1 MNHAPIEEA
10 IEAIARGEFLV
21 VIDDE
26 DRENEGDLI
35 IAAEKVTPEAIAFM
49 VRYTSGLICMP
60 VVGERLDDLQLPLM
74 VADNTDIHRTSFT
87 VSVDYTPGTTT
98 GISAEDRAAT
108 ISAMIDPATRPSE
121 MARPGHV
128 FPLRYCDGGVLRR
141 PGHTEAAVD
150 FARLAGLYP
159 AGVLCEIV
167 NDDGTMARGADL
179 ERFAK
184 EHGIL
189 LVTIADLITYRRQIE
204 QLVTRTSEV
213 TLPTPQGEFRAI
225 GYRDHVEGAEH
236 LALVHGDIHDGS
248 SVLVRIHSECLTGD
262 VFRSRRCD
270 CGDQLEM
277 AMAEIVT
284 VGAGVV
290 VYMGG
295 HEGRGIGLLEK
306 IEAYALQ
313 DQGRDTVEANLDLGL
328 PADARDY
335 SSAAQILRD
344 LGVSSVKLLTN
355 NPSKVEAMDVAGIKV
370 TDRLPLVVKTT
381 NNNGGYLRAKAEK
394 LGHLL

>member
-1 MNHAPIEEA
+1 MKYAPIEEA
-10 IEAIARGEFLV
+10 IDAIARGEFLIV
-21 VIDDE
+21 VDHE

-35 IAAEKVTPEAIAFM
+35 LAAEKVTPEAIAFM

-87 VSVDYTPGTTT
+87 VSVDYTSGTTT
-98 GISAEDRAAT
+98 GISAEDRSAT
-108 ISAMIDPATRPSE
+108 IKAMIDPATRPSE

-128 FPLRYCDGGVLRR
+128 FPLRYCEGGVLRR

-179 ERFAK
+179 EIFAK

-189 LVTIADLITYRRQIE
+189 LVTIDDLIAYRRQIE
-204 QLVTRTSEV
+204 QLVSRTSEV
-213 TLPTPQGEFRAI
+213 YLPTPQGEFRAI
-225 GYRDHVEGAEH
+225 AYRDHVEGAEH

-248 SVLVRIHSECLTGD
+248 PVLVRVHSECLTGD

-277 AMAEIVT
+277 AMTEIVNA
-284 VGAGVV
+284 GAGVV
-290 VYMGG
+290 VYLGG
-295 HEGRGIGLLEK
+295 HEGRGIGLLDK

-313 DQGRDTVEANLDLGL
+313 EQGRDTVEANLDLGL

-335 SSAAQILRD
+335 SPAAQILRD

-355 NPSKVEAMDVAGIKV
+355 NPTKVDALDSAGIKV
-370 TDRLPLVVKTT
+370 TDRLPLVVETT
-381 NNNGGYLRAKAEK
+381 DSNHGYLRAKAEK

>member
-21 VIDDE
+21 VIDDV

-35 IAAEKVTPEAIAFM
+35 IAADKVTPEAIAFM

-60 VVGERLDDLQLPLM
+60 VLGERLDDLHLPLM

-87 VSVDYTPGTTT
+87 VSVDFTPGTTT
-98 GISAEDRAAT
+98 GISAEDRATT
-108 ISAMIDPATRPSE
+108 IKAMIDPATRPSE

-128 FPLRYCDGGVLRR
+128 FPLRYCEGGVLRR

-150 FARLAGLYP
+150 LSRLAGLYP

-184 EHGIL
+184 EHGIF
-189 LVTIADLITYRRQIE
+189 LVTIADLIAYRRQIE

-225 GYRDHVEGAEH
+225 GYRDHFEGAEH

-277 AMAEIVT
+277 AMTEIVS

-290 VYMGG
+290 VYLGG
-295 HEGRGIGLLEK
+295 HEGRGIGLLDK

-344 LGVSSVKLLTN
+344 LGVASVKLLTN
-355 NPSKVEAMDVAGIKV
+355 NPLKVAAMDVAGIKV
-370 TDRLPLVVKTT
+370 TDRLPLLVETT
-381 NNNGGYLRAKAEK
+381 DSNGGYLRAKAEK

>member
-1 MNHAPIEEA
+1 MEHAPIEEA

-87 VSVDYTPGTTT
+87 VSVDFTPGTTT
-98 GISAEDRAAT
+98 GISAEDRAVT
-108 ISAMIDPATRPSE
+108 IQAMIDPATRPSE

-128 FPLRYCDGGVLRR
+128 FPLRYCEGGVLRR

-150 FARLAGLYP
+150 FSRLAGLYP

-179 ERFAK
+179 ELFAK

-189 LVTIADLITYRRQIE
+189 LVTIADLIAYRRQIE

-213 TLPTPQGEFRAI
+213 TLPTPHGEFQAI

-277 AMAEIVT
+277 ALAEIAA

-290 VYMGG
+290 VYLGG
-295 HEGRGIGLLEK
+295 HEGRGIGLLDK

-313 DQGRDTVEANLDLGL
+313 EQGRDTVQANLDLGL

-344 LGVSSVKLLTN
+344 LGVASVKLLTN
-355 NPSKVEAMDVAGIKV
+355 NPSKVAALDTAGIKV
-370 TDRLPLVVKTT
+370 TDRLPLVVATT
-381 NNNGGYLRAKAEK
+381 DANNGYLRAKAEK

>member
-1 MNHAPIEEA
+1 MKYAPIEEA
-10 IEAIARGEFLV
+10 IDAIARGEFLIV
-21 VIDDE
+21 VDHE

-35 IAAEKVTPEAIAFM
+35 LAADKVTPEAIAFM

-60 VVGERLDDLQLPLM
+60 IVGERLDDLQLPLM

-87 VSVDYTPGTTT
+87 VSVDYTLDTTT
-98 GISAEDRAAT
+98 GISAEDRAST
-108 ISAMIDPATRPSE
+108 IKAMIDPATRPSD

-128 FPLRYCDGGVLRR
+128 FPLRYCEGGVLRR

-179 ERFAK
+179 DLFAK

-189 LVTIADLITYRRQIE
+189 LVTIDDLIAYRRQIE
-204 QLVTRTSEV
+204 QLVSRTSEV
-213 TLPTPQGEFRAI
+213 NLPTPQGEFRAI

-248 SVLVRIHSECLTGD
+248 PVLVRVHSECLTGD

-277 AMAEIVT
+277 AMKAIVEA
-284 VGAGVV
+284 GAGVV
-290 VYMGG
+290 VYLGG
-295 HEGRGIGLLEK
+295 HEGRGIGLLDK

-313 DQGRDTVEANLDLGL
+313 EQGRDTVEANLDLGL

-344 LGVSSVKLLTN
+344 LGVSSVRLLTN
-355 NPSKVEAMDVAGIKV
+355 NPTKVASMNAAGIKV
-370 TDRLPLVVKTT
+370 TDRLPLVVPTT
-381 NNNGGYLRAKAEK
+381 DTNGGYLRAKAEK